1 METRRIGSLTVSVV
15 GLGCNNFGGRLDERR
30 TAAVVGAALDAGITF
45 FDTADIYGDTKSE
58 EFLGRALGRRR
69 NEIVLATK
77 FGMEVDAQ
85 RTGAKPDYIRQAVE
99 DSLRRLGTDR
109 IDLYQIHQ
117 PDPKTPIADT
127 LGALDDLV
135 RAGKVREIGCSNFST
150 DELRAAEEAVRS
162 GAARFISVQNEYSL
176 LQREPEQGMLEEC
189 RRAGLAFIPYF
200 PLASGLLTGK
210 YRHGQPAP
218 KGSRLESRSGTEPFT
233 EENLLLVESLLKFAA
248 SRGRTLVELAM
259 SWLASRPTIASVIAG
274 ATSPEQVKTNAAATG
289 WRLSKAELAELDE
302 ILSLS
307 TQNQV
312 HAK

>member
-77 FGMEVDAQ
+77 FGMEVDPQ
-85 RTGAKPDYIRQAVE
+85 RTGAKPDYVRQAVE

-109 IDLYQIHQ
+109 IDLYQLHQ
-117 PDPKTPIADT
+117 PDPNTPIADT

-233 EENLLLVESLLKFAA
+233 EENLLLVESLLKFTA

-259 SWLASRPTIASVIAG
+259 SWLASRPTVASVIAG

-289 WRLSKAELAELDE
+289 WRLSEAELAELDE